1 MKTFINCL
9 LNIADPMLL
18 PSMRN
23 GEITSQM
30 VVNNTLQFN
39 NLHTVKIFIFLLLFI
54 IPLPLFRLMQLQDLL
69 H

>member
-1 MKTFINCL
+1 MKTFLNCL

-39 NLHTVKIFIFLLLFI
+39 NLHTVKIFIFLHLFI